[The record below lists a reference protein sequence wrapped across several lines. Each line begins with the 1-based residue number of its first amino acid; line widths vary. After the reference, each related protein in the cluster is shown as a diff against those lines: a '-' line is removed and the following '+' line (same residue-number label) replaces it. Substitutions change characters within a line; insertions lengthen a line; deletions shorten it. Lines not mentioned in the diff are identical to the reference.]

1 MQKIPIEEYKLSNGL
16 RVVLSA
22 SHKVP
27 TVAVAVYYDV
37 GSRNEQKGRSGFAHL
52 FEHMMFEGSENV
64 PKTMHMKYISAAGG
78 SMNGTTSEE
87 RTNYFET
94 VPSHMLPL
102 ALWLE
107 ADRMRSLKITKENFE
122 NQRETVKEERRQ
134 GVDNQP
140 YGEVWIKMRETAIKN
155 WAYSHSVIGSMDDL
169 NAASVEDARDFFKT
183 YYAPNNA
190 VLAVAGKFN
199 ISDITKLIEE
209 YFGDI
214 SSSAPPPPVDT
225 NEPPQ
230 NEQIETEIYDAK
242 IAFPGV
248 LFAYHIP
255 KRRHH
260 DYYPIVLLKQI
271 LFDGRSA
278 RLYKRIVED
287 EEAAIECFGYVE
299 NSRGPALFPMWFIA
313 RDKDC
318 GKVKKLFDEEIDI
331 LLDKGVTEMEL
342 KKAKN
347 ALKTDYVEKLG
358 ACLGK
363 AMIIAEF
370 KLYDDNPDLINTEL
384 DRYLQVT
391 IEDIRKTAEKYLIKS
406 NRTVLDVI
414 PGTPDSHVTKE
425 NRK

>member
-1 MQKIPIEEYKLSNGL
+1 MQKLPIEEYSLSNGL

-22 SHKVP
+22 SHNVP
-27 TVAVAVYYDV
+27 TAAVAVYYDV

-64 PKTMHMKYISAAGG
+64 PKTMHMKFISSAGG

-87 RTNYFET
+87 RTNYFEA

-140 YGEVWIKMRETAIKN
+140 YGEVWIKLRETAIKN

-169 NAASVEDARDFFKT
+169 NSAGVEDARAFFNT

-190 VLAVAGKFN
+190 VLGIAGSF
-199 ISDITKLIEE
+199 DIIAAMKYVEE

-214 SSSAPPPPVDT
+214 PSSTPAEPVDI
-225 NEPPQ
+225 NEPLHDK
-230 NEQIETEIYDAK
+230 EDHVIIYDAK
-242 IAFPGV
+242 IAMPGV
-248 LFAYHIP
+248 LFTYHVP
-255 KRRHH
+255 RRCQP
-260 DYYPIVLLKQI
+260 DYYPVQLLKQI
-271 LFDGRSA
+271 LFDGKSA
-278 RLYKRIVED
+278 RLYKRMIED

-313 RDKDC
+313 RDADNN
-318 GKVKKLFDEEIDI
+318 KVKDIFEEEIDR
-331 LLDKGVTEMEL
+331 LLREGVREDEL
-342 KKAKN
+342 QRSKN
-347 ALKTDYVEKLG
+347 AMKSDFVEKLES
-358 ACLGK
+358 CLGK
-363 AMIIAEF
+363 ALTIAEF
-370 KLYDDNPDLINTEL
+370 KLYDNNPSLINTEL
-384 DRYLQVT
+384 DRYLQVN
-391 IEDIRKTAEKYLIKS
+391 IADIHLAAKKYLVPS
-406 NRTVLDVI
+406 NRTILDVI
-414 PGTPDSHVTKE
+414 PDASKSGKE
-425 NRK
+425 N